1 MDYWGVPAF
10 IEKSQT
16 YNLIRYIDNGMFMET
31 LVFTLIGKCLDSG
44 IWKKKTTCC
53 IIGWLYFTYSVY
65 EVNYQ
70 NRVCATNTQRQ
81 QMIMNKIQ

>member
-1 MDYWGVPAF
+1 MT
-10 IEKSQT
+10 I
-16 YNLIRYIDNGMFMET
+16 
-31 LVFTLIGKCLDSG
+31 
-44 IWKKKTTCC
+44 
-53 IIGWLYFTYSVY
+53 FTYSVY

>member
-44 IWKKKTTCC
+44 IWKKKKL
-53 IIGWLYFTYSVY
+53 LYNRMTIFTYSVY